1 MVDREEYPG
10 EPDLIAVVPTPA
22 MVVAGRTIADPRLSP
37 DGTAVV
43 AHVRDGAG
51 PLLVCIE
58 LGDGE
63 RVAPGP
69 EMVIVFDP
77 SVVGS
82 HPFGGGSWNWF
93 PDSRSVVYVASPGL
107 FRSSR
112 TGGPGQL
119 LAVPPEGT
127 WFASPAVSPDGLR
140 IAVIVE
146 NDDSQS
152 VAVVDLEREGTVEIV
167 LPGDPGVFCMDPAWS
182 AAGALSWHQWEAPC
196 MPWDRASI
204 ATRHGD
210 GSVTVI
216 ADGAPAQPQW
226 SPDGTRVGY
235 LADVSSGWRNV
246 CVDGQAVVSGG
257 TGEPYEHGTPS
268 WGSGQ
273 RSWCWSPDGTGVAFV
288 RNEQGFARLCVADAA
303 TGAVTELGKAWH
315 IGLSWSR
322 TSRGRQ
328 RIAAIRTGGVTPPQL
343 VVYDLAGDPVRT
355 TVARGPVGGWESA
368 ALPEPEVIHW
378 PASDGTTLHG
388 RFYPARRSHGGTIV
402 SLHGGPTDQTTVA
415 FNPRFSYWLAR
426 GWSVFVPD
434 HRGSTGWGHGYQQ
447 AMNER
452 WGELDVSDC
461 ADGIRAV
468 ANAGRIIPERTVVIG
483 GSAGGFCALH
493 LLLRHPELFAC
504 GVALY
509 PVTDLAE
516 LDATTHRFERYYNR
530 SLVGPVER
538 YGERSPITAA
548 AALSRPLLLLHG
560 DADPVVSV
568 GQSRRFAAVATAAGA
583 TVELVVYEGEV
594 HSWKRS
600 ATTVDE
606 LLRIDAF
613 LARFC
618 PTD

>member
-1 MVDREEYPG
+1 MSDG
-10 EPDLIAVVPTPA
+10 DEPELTNRLTPA
-22 MVVAGRTIADPRLSP
+22 MVVAGRTIGDPRLSP

-43 AHVRDGAG
+43 MHVRDGAG
-51 PLLVCIE
+51 QHLVCVE
-58 LGDGE
+58 LGAGE
-63 RVAPGP
+63 RVTPGP
-69 EMVIVFDP
+69 ETVIVFDP

-93 PDSRSVVYVASPGL
+93 PDSGSVVYVASAGL
-107 FRSSR
+107 YRTSR
-112 TGGPGQL
+112 NGGPGRR
-119 LAVPPEGT
+119 LATSPEGT
-127 WFASPAVSPDGLR
+127 WFASPTVSADGHWV
-140 IAVIVE
+140 AVIVE
-146 NDDSQS
+146 TDDSQS
-152 VAVVDLEREGTVEIV
+152 VAVVDLERGGALDVV
-167 LPGDPGVFCMDPAWS
+167 VPGDPGVFCMDPAWS
-182 AAGALSWHQWEAPC
+182 ADGTLSWHQWEAPS
-196 MPWDRASI
+196 MPWDRAAIVS
-204 ATRHGD
+204 RRSD
-210 GSVTVI
+210 GTVRVR

-226 SPDGTRVGY
+226 SPDGVHLGHV
-235 LADVSSGWRNV
+235 ADAANGWRNV
-246 CVDGQAVVSGG
+246 CVDGVAVVDGG
-257 TGEPYEHGTPS
+257 AGEPYEHGTAS

-273 RSWCWSPDGTGVAFV
+273 RSWCWSPDGKRVAFV
-288 RNEQGFARLCVADAA
+288 RNEGGFARLVVADVT

-322 TSRGRQ
+322 TRGGHD
-328 RIAAIRTGGVTPPQL
+328 RIAAIRSGGVTPPQL
-343 VVYDLAGDPVRT
+343 VVYDLGADPIRT
-355 TVARGPVGGWESA
+355 TVARGPVGGWESMG
-368 ALPEPEVIHW
+368 LPEPEVIQW
-378 PASDGTTLHG
+378 AAADGATVHG
-388 RFYPARRSHGGTIV
+388 RFYVAPRPHGGTIV
-402 SLHGGPTDQTTVA
+402 SIHGGPTDQTTVT
-415 FNPRFSYWLAR
+415 FNPRFAYWLVR

-447 AMNER
+447 AMNEH

-461 ADGIRAV
+461 ADGLRSLALV
-468 ANAGRIIPERTVVIG
+468 GRVVPERTVVIG

-493 LLLRHPELFAC
+493 LLLQHPELFAC

-516 LDATTHRFERYYNR
+516 LDATTHRFERHYNR
-530 SLVGPVER
+530 MLVGPVER

-548 AALSRPLLLLHG
+548 ATLGRPLLLLHG

-568 GQSRRFAAVATAAGA
+568 AQSRRFTAAATAAGA

>member
-1 MVDREEYPG
+1 MADGDQRPD
-10 EPDLIAVVPTPA
+10 EPDPSNVPTPS
-22 MVVAGRTIADPRLSP
+22 MVVAGRTLADPRLSP

-43 AHVRDGAG
+43 VHVRDGAG
-51 PLLVCIE
+51 PWLVCIE
-58 LGDGE
+58 LGAGE
-63 RVAPGP
+63 RVTPGP
-69 EMVIVFDP
+69 ETVIVFDP
-77 SVVGS
+77 SVVGT
-82 HPFGGGSWNWF
+82 HPHGGGSWNWF
-93 PDSRSVVYVASPGL
+93 PDGISVVYVAAAGL
-107 FRSSR
+107 FRASR
-112 TGGPGQL
+112 AGGPGQL
-119 LAVPPEGT
+119 LATPPLGT
-127 WFASPAVSPDGLR
+127 WFASPTVSTDGRR

-152 VAVVDLEREGTVEIV
+152 VAIADLERGGALEIV
-167 LPGDPGVFCMDPAWS
+167 VPGDPGVFCMDPAWS
-182 AAGALSWHQWEAPC
+182 ADGTLSWHQWAAPF

-204 ATRHGD
+204 VTRVGD
-210 GSVTVI
+210 GSVRTHG
-216 ADGAPAQPQW
+216 DGAPAQPQW
-226 SPDGTRVGY
+226 SPDGLRLGHV
-235 LADVSSGWRNV
+235 ADTANGWRNV
-246 CVDGQAVVSGG
+246 CVDGVAVVGPG
-257 TGEPYEHGTPS
+257 AGEPYEHGTPS

-273 RSWCWSPDGTGVAFV
+273 RSWCWSPDGTRVAFV
-288 RNEQGFARLCVADAA
+288 RNEEGFARLGVADLT

-322 TSRGRQ
+322 TPGGHE

-343 VVYDLAGDPVRT
+343 VVYDLATRPVRT
-355 TVARGPVGGWESA
+355 TIARGPVGGWETID
-368 ALPEPEVIHW
+368 LPEPHVVHW
-378 PASDGTTLHG
+378 PSADGATVHG
-388 RFYPARRSHGGTIV
+388 RLYNSPRSHGGTIV

-415 FNPRFSYWLAR
+415 FNPRFGYWLAR

-434 HRGSTGWGHGYQQ
+434 HRGSTGWGQGYQQ

-461 ADGIRAV
+461 ADGLRALGRS
-468 ANAGRIIPERTVVIG
+468 GRIAPERTVVIG

-493 LLLRHPELFAC
+493 LLLRHPELFSC

-509 PVTDLAE
+509 PVSDLAE

-530 SLVGPVER
+530 SLVGSVER

-548 AALSRPLLLLHG
+548 ATLSRPLLLLHG

-568 GQSRRFAAVATAAGA
+568 GQSRRFAAEAIAAGA

-618 PTD
+618 PTE